1 MVLKPTLKRGALL
14 AAANWQVTLI
24 QSVADSLF
32 KLLIAVP
39 ILGGV
44 FLVGLVLG
52 AEPKELAA
60 LDWRD
65 LTTTIVAALVWHPI
79 VLAAFLLSLAVVVVG
94 GSIFVFLVK
103 GGTVATLVEGNEHAG
118 PIEQPPLRFSKVAR
132 AGRFSAEGY
141 IDGCR
146 HFFPRFLR
154 LGSGLMAVY
163 VLS

>member
-1 MVLKPTLKRGALL
+1 MVLKPTLKRGALV
-14 AAANWQVTLI
+14 AAANWQITLI

-44 FLVGLVLG
+44 FLVALVLG
-52 AEPKELAA
+52 AEPKELAT

-79 VLAAFLLSLAVVVVG
+79 VLTAFLLSLGVVVIG

-103 GGTVATLVEGNEHAG
+103 AGSVATL
-118 PIEQPPLRFSKVAR
+118 
-132 AGRFSAEGY
+132 
-141 IDGCR
+141 
-146 HFFPRFLR
+146 
-154 LGSGLMAVY
+154 
-163 VLS
+163 